1 MTEITRSN
9 GATENKL
16 FESELTDV
24 IIGKAM
30 TVHSLLGPG
39 LLESVYETC
48 LEYELT
54 TAGLFVERQKLLPVS
69 YKGLK
74 LDDGLRMDMVVGG
87 IVVVELKCVEKLQP
101 VHDAQLYTYLKL
113 SGIRTGLLIN
123 FYTKLLKDGVKRIV
137 C

>member
-1 MTEITRSN
+1 MTGITRSN
-9 GATENKL
+9 GATEKKL

-74 LDDGLRMDMVVGG
+74 LDDGLRMDMVVSGL
-87 IVVVELKCVEKLQP
+87 VVIELKCVEKLQP

-123 FYTKLLKDGVKRIV
+123 FYTKLLKDGIKRIV